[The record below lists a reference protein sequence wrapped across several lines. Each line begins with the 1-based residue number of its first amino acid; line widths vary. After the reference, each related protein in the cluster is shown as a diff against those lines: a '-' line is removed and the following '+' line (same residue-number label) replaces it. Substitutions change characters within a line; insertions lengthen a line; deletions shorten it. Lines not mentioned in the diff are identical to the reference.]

1 MRRTCA
7 LAALLALATT
17 LPALGQGSAVPLP
30 SNAVKPKPGDPGT
43 STAPAPAGSD
53 NPNAP
58 RTPAAGQPGGAPKAP
73 AITTAFDPTPLA
85 LEDPPITMLV
95 PKGSKSDVQHAGGVA
110 EIQITSPDKGLILRV
125 HTRVFGDRSMTT
137 SEVMK
142 AQLTAIEKSDQEDGA
157 KSTVIDKSKLAMVA
171 GRPAERVY
179 LEIPSRD
186 GKTVTIRGITIFKS
200 QPGCFVFAEVLC
212 DRSRYETSRI
222 TYEDTLTTLSVADPS
237 ASEERVAALVKAGA
251 GLLASVS
258 EEDLKAIVNAKP
270 DRWERFY
277 QPAPDGSD
285 KGAVEIGYRRIQTGF
300 GRRSQFAQF
309 GEGTSDDSTGFFVRY
324 DSRVRVDD
332 NLVDMQGI
340 FYLSTDRKDE
350 LWTLTLA
357 LKTKGKPVVT
367 REVGAR
373 HGDSMTVTVTDGNG
387 LTKGRP
393 IQATIPPEGYI
404 SRVEHYL
411 LPQILVRKAVTADFG
426 FYSYSHDD
434 HRIRLRTDQLS
445 PEKSG
450 KVFELTTSLRSLAG
464 EKTLLQTARLREN
477 GDLIELTMADGS
489 TWEPTTVQRLLELWK
504 SKGLPLN

>member
-1 MRRTCA
+1 MRRICA
-7 LAALLALATT
+7 LAALCSLPLAVMAQ
-17 LPALGQGSAVPLP
+17 PSGVPLP
-30 SNAVKPKPGDPGT
+30 ANAAKPKPADPGKT
-43 STAPAPAGSD
+43 TPNPAGSAA
-53 NPNAP
+53 PNGE
-58 RTPAAGQPGGAPKAP
+58 PAKSPTL
-73 AITTAFDPTPLA
+73 TTAFDATPLT
-85 LEDPPITMLV
+85 LDDPPLTMLI

-110 EIQITSPDKGLILRV
+110 EIQITSPDKGWIMRV

-142 AQLTAIEKSDQEDGA
+142 AQLAAIEKSDQEDGA
-157 KSTVIDKSKLAMVA
+157 HSTVIDKSKLAMVA

-200 QPGCFVFAEVLC
+200 QPGSFVFAELLC
-212 DRSRYETSRI
+212 DRSRYDTSRV
-222 TYEDTLTTLSVADPS
+222 TYEETLTKLSVADPT

-251 GLLASVS
+251 GLLASVTD
-258 EEDLKAIVNAKP
+258 EDLKAIVNAKP

-277 QPAPDGSD
+277 QPAPDGSE
-285 KGAVEIGYRRIQTGF
+285 KGATEIGYRRVQTGY
-300 GRRSQFAQF
+300 GRRSQFSQF
-309 GEGTSDDSTGFFVRY
+309 GEGSADDSTGYFVRI
-324 DSRVRVDD
+324 DSRVRIDQD
-332 NLVDMQGI
+332 LVDMQGI

-357 LKTKGKPVVT
+357 LKTKAKTIVT

-373 HGDSMTVTVTDGNG
+373 HGDSMTVTTTDGNG
-387 LTKGRP
+387 MTKGRP
-393 IQATIPPEGYI
+393 IQATIPPEGYL

-411 LPQILVRKAVTADFG
+411 LQQILVRKGVTADFG
-426 FYSYSHDD
+426 FYSYNHDD

-450 KVFELTTSLRSLAG
+450 KVFELTSSLKSLGG
-464 EKTLLQTARLREN
+464 EKTLVQTARLRDN
-477 GDLIELTMADGS
+477 GDLIEQTMADGS
-489 TWEPTTVQRLLELWK
+489 TWEPTTVQRLLDLWK